1 MDKDNFADNEM
12 QRIPPENQE
21 NFGAEDLVFH
31 YRRERRLASAP
42 ESVQNLYNGSLQFAP
57 NGLLKT
63 LVRTK
68 SSRMLLSVILA
79 FSLMLLFLRSFA
91 ADSSRTDIA
100 EISAAVSAFS
110 FSDTVYVSVQ
120 CVPRNNRKLPPSGIS
135 PSNKE
140 NNNSR
145 KTEKTADDFS
155 ADGDAAFIEI
165 NVQAYDSSGALL
177 AEHEISGFCTN
188 DETYFRT
195 TFADYDIV
203 EIRAALQIE
212 NEQDSIVCKVEKK

>member
-1 MDKDNFADNEM
+1 MDKDNFADSEVR
-12 QRIPPENQE
+12 RIPPENRE
-21 NFGAEDLVFH
+21 NFDAEDLVFH

-120 CVPRNNRKLPPSGIS
+120 CVPRNNRKLPPSRIF
-135 PSNKE
+135 PSNKK
-140 NNNSR
+140 NNDSR
-145 KTEKTADDFS
+145 KSEKTADDFS
-155 ADGDAAFIEI
+155 AAGTSAFIEM
-165 NVQAYDSSGALL
+165 NVQAYDSSGVLF
-177 AEHEISGFCTN
+177 AEHEIFGFCTN

-203 EIRAALQIE
+203 EIRVALQIE